1 MAAAVDVADDAL
13 RVNYKSGAAGDT
25 QKAEHTV
32 LAGNLLSRV
41 AQQGK
46 RESQFL
52 RKGAVGFGLVDADAQ
67 NLGAR
72 LFESGKT
79 ILVCL
84 ELLRS
89 ARSVGI
95 NVESQ
100 DNTAPAPE
108 IAEPNQPS
116 RVVGQFKI
124 RRRVFDVQCHP
135 GLPQ

>member
-1 MAAAVDVADDAL
+1 MADDAL
-13 RVNYKSGAAGDT
+13 RINYKSGAAGDT
-25 QKAEHTV
+25 QKAEHAV
-32 LAGNLLSRV
+32 LAGNLLFRV
-41 AQQGK
+41 TQQGK
-46 RESQFL
+46 RQSQFL

-72 LFESGKT
+72 LFEPGKT

-89 ARSVGI
+89 ARCVGV

-116 RVVGQFKI
+116 RVIGQVKI
-124 RRRVFDVQCHP
+124 RGRVSDVQCHP
-135 GLPQ
+135 DFP